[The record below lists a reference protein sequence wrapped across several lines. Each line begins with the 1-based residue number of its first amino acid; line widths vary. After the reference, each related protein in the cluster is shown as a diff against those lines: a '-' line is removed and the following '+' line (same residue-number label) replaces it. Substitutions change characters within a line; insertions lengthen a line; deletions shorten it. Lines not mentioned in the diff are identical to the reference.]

1 MSIPEDKKERFIELF
16 DQYVHSQQPRRE
28 FLQKLVKASG
38 GVAAAAAVLP
48 WLEGTGAE
56 AAMVSPEDSRLEA
69 RMESF
74 VVGGAQMSAYV
85 ARPKGSGKLPAVVV
99 IHENRGLTAHIQDV
113 ARRMALEGF
122 LAVAPDMLAPRG
134 GTPKDRDLARKQL
147 YDVPKKE
154 IATNLLATSNYARGH
169 EHSTGKV
176 GVVGFCWGGGQ
187 SLNLA
192 VADPKLDA
200 AVAYYGNAPKK
211 GLDNINAPILLNYA
225 EDDPKRTKS
234 VKPFVASLK
243 KMGKPVELYFY
254 PDTKHAFNNDARPA
268 RYNKAAAQLA
278 WTRTVDHFKK
288 HLKGMM

>member
-1 MSIPEDKKERFIELF
+1 MSIPEDKKEQFIELF

-56 AAMVSPEDSRLEA
+56 AAMISPGDNRIEA

-85 ARPKGSGKLPAVVV
+85 ARPKRSGKLPAVIV
-99 IHENRGLTAHIQDV
+99 IHENRGLTPHIQDV

-122 LAVAPDMLAPRG
+122 LAVAPDMLAPQG

-147 YDVPKKE
+147 YAVPKKE
-154 IATNLLATSNYARGH
+154 IAANLMAVSSFARGH
-169 EHSTGKV
+169 ANSTGKV
-176 GVVGFCWGGGQ
+176 GVVGFCWGGGA

-192 VADPKLDA
+192 VMDSKLGA
-200 AVAYYGNAPKK
+200 AVSYYGNAPKK
-211 GLDNINAPILLNYA
+211 GIDKINAAILMNYA
-225 EDDPKRTKS
+225 EKDPKRTKS
-234 VKPFVASLK
+234 VKPFAAALK
-243 KMGKPVELYFY
+243 KMGKSGELYFY
-254 PDTKHAFNNDARPA
+254 PGTKHAFNNDARPA
-268 RYNKAAAQLA
+268 RYHKAAASLA
-278 WTRTVDHFKK
+278 WKRTVAFFKK
-288 HLKGMM
+288 NLAASM